1 MPRFPRFLRRI
12 NTLRHQHGAPSRG
25 ARGLIG
31 EHFAPLGGIASGLVG
46 GGPSAG
52 DMMLLWFVVLYLLVS
67 IGIGLFAA
75 TRVHNA
81 KDFAVAGRH
90 LPLPVVTAT
99 VFATWFGAE
108 AVFGVSA
115 TFAREGLRGV
125 VADPFGSSL
134 CLIIAGFFFA
144 TKLYK
149 LNILTLGDYFRLR
162 YNRTVEVLTTV
173 CIVASYL
180 GWVSAQIKALGLVF
194 NVVTHDAVSQ
204 TVGMI
209 LGAAIVLT
217 YTTFGG
223 MLSVAVLDFVQM
235 GVIMGGMLY
244 IGSVVA
250 GMTGGVESV
259 VDQARAAG
267 KLEFFPTGGA
277 AEWLTFLGAWMTMML
292 GSIPQQDVF
301 QRITSAKSARIAIF
315 GSILGGSLYFCFTFV
330 PMFIAY
336 SATLIDPAVFN
347 GLLETDSQLILPN
360 LVLSHMPLVA
370 QVIFFGAV
378 LSAIMSC
385 SSATLLAPSVAFS
398 ENIVRGFFPR
408 MGDRAFLR
416 VMRLTIVGFAIT
428 VLGFALYSNASIFK
442 MVENAYKVT
451 LAGAFVPLFFGAY
464 WKRATTQGALA
475 AIIGGLS
482 SWLLVEVLLA
492 GGGEAAAEGTEALSQ
507 YSYSLISTA
516 SLVPPQLIGLGVS
529 ALGMIAGSLLPQWV
543 GHRHSQEPEHAQLHH
558 HAASATHHVP
568 AGGQHH
574 HPEQH

>member
-1 MPRFPRFLRRI
+1 M
-12 NTLRHQHGAPSRG
+12 
-25 ARGLIG
+25 LI
-31 EHFAPLGGIASGLVG
+31 
-46 GGPSAG
+46 
-52 DMMLLWFVVLYLLVS
+52 WFVVLYLMLS
-67 IGIGLFAA
+67 IGIGLYVA
-75 TRVHNA
+75 TRVHTA

-115 TFAREGLRGV
+115 TFVKDGLRGV

-134 CLIIAGFFFA
+134 CLIIAGVFFA
-144 TKLYK
+144 KKLYK

-162 YNRTVEVLTTV
+162 YNRTVEVLTTL

-194 NVVTHDAVSQ
+194 NVVTNGFVSQ
-204 TVGMI
+204 PAGMV

-223 MLSVAVLDFVQM
+223 MLSVAILDFVQM

-244 IGSVVA
+244 IGYIVS
-250 GMTGGVESV
+250 GLTGGVELV
-259 VDQARAAG
+259 VNHAAAAG
-267 KLEFFPTGGA
+267 KLDFFPPPDPWQ
-277 AEWLTFLGAWMTMML
+277 WLTFLGAWMTMML

-301 QRITSAKSARIAIF
+301 QRITSAKTSTIAIW
-315 GSILGGSLYFCFTFV
+315 GSVLGGTIYFCFTFV

-336 SATLIDPAVFN
+336 SATLIDPELFT
-347 GLLETDSQLILPN
+347 GLLETDSQLVLPT
-360 LVLSHMPLVA
+360 LVLQHTPVFA
-370 QVIFFGAV
+370 QAIFFGAV

-398 ENIVRGFFPR
+398 ENIVRGFFPG
-408 MGDRAFLR
+408 MGDREFLR
-416 VMRLTIVGFAIT
+416 VMRIAIVVFTLI

-451 LAGAFVPLFFGAY
+451 LAGAFVPLFFGAF

-475 AIIGGLS
+475 AIFGGLT
-482 SWLLVEVLLA
+482 SWLLVETLI
-492 GGGEAAAEGTEALSQ
+492 GE
-507 YSYSLISTA
+507 A

-529 ALGMIAGSLLPQWV
+529 MLGMIAGSLLPQWV
-543 GHRHSQEPEHAQLHH
+543 GRPTPHEDIHAALHHRAATETHHRH
-558 HAASATHHVP
+558 
-568 AGGQHH
+568 
-574 HPEQH
+574 